1 MRKILPVVALY
12 LTKWQIGNDPYS
24 YKEKYPEDVTYEG
37 MRNAR
42 VWRTYEDVNRSHG
55 ASIVDKS
62 REKVDVLLVF
72 VSL

>member
-1 MRKILPVVALY
+1 MIRIAIKKNTPRMSP
-12 LTKWQIGNDPYS
+12 TRGC
-24 YKEKYPEDVTYEG
+24 G
-37 MRNAR
+37 NAR